1 MEENV
6 LRKSLLMSALVTI
19 GFFLPAAAQNQLPNG
34 NGKQAVETA
43 CAACHEL
50 SRVTSAA
57 HSREEWDGIVR
68 NMIMMG
74 AVLKQE
80 QVSLVTNYLA
90 SSFPPKAKIEA
101 PAISGTVQA
110 SFKEIP
116 LPTQAF
122 PHDPYAAEDGS
133 IWYTGQFGNLLGR
146 VDPKTGQVKNYP
158 LKTRS
163 SGPHGLIGDKSGNI
177 WFTANF
183 AGYVGK
189 LDPNT
194 GAITEYKTPG
204 AGDPHSLS
212 FDADG
217 ILWFTA
223 QSANM
228 IGRLDPKTGEVKMID
243 VPTRRAAPYGM
254 VVSSKGVPFFAE
266 FGTNKLG
273 SIDPKTLKITEYTL
287 PDSSTRPRR
296 IAITSDDVLWY
307 GDYTRGYLGRYD
319 PKTGKASE
327 WKSPAGL
334 DSAPY
339 GITAANDII
348 WYCES
353 GASPNTLVRFDP
365 RTEKFQTFKIPSGG
379 GTVRN
384 MMPTKEGNLALAES
398 GVNMVALVTLK

>member
-1 MEENV
+1 MK
-6 LRKSLLMSALVTI
+6 KSPQLLLLSC
-19 GFFLPAAAQNQLPNG
+19 GAAALAFGVSAVAQAQLPNG
-34 NGKQAVETA
+34 NGKQVVETV
-43 CAACHEL
+43 CAACHDL
-50 SRVTSAA
+50 SPIITSG
-57 HSREEWDGIVR
+57 HTHDEWDSIVHD
-68 NMIMMG
+68 MIAMG
-74 AVLKQE
+74 ATIKPE
-80 QVSLVTNYLA
+80 QISLITNYLTT
-90 SSFPPKAKIEA
+90 SFPPKAKTAA
-101 PAISGTVQA
+101 PAISGSVQA

-122 PHDPYAAEDGS
+122 PHDPFAADDGS

-158 LKTRS
+158 LKTPS
-163 SGPHGLIGDKSGNI
+163 SGPHGLVGDKSGNI

-183 AGYVGK
+183 AGYIGK
-189 LDPNT
+189 LDPKS

-204 AGDPHSLS
+204 ARDPHSLS
-212 FDADG
+212 FDQDG

-223 QSANM
+223 QGANM
-228 IGRLDPKTGEVKMID
+228 IGRLDPKTGDIKMID

-266 FGTNKLG
+266 FGSNRLG
-273 SIDPKTLKITEYTL
+273 SIDPKTLKITEYIL
-287 PDSSTRPRR
+287 PDATTRPRR

-307 GDYTRGYLGRYD
+307 GDYTRGFLGRYD

-334 DSAPY
+334 DAAPY

-365 RTEKFQTFKIPSGG
+365 KTEKFQTFRIPSGG